1 MIVAMVFPFVFLK
14 CKTIIPRNVANDLQR
29 VVMSRACSLYP
40 GPAAWRSPGYR
51 ISLVLHCDSIML
63 SIENTKNS
71 LGGYESCYGREH
83 CQESVLILRPGVF
96 LGFCTAASSAT
107 RFQCDTVTGLTAQGC
122 RCPCRYSSLLLHTA
136 CTSNLE

>member
-40 GPAAWRSPGYR
+40 GSVAVSPGYR
-51 ISLVLHCDSIML
+51 ITL

-71 LGGYESCYGREH
+71 LPWTWGIRK
-83 CQESVLILRPGVF
+83 LLRP
-96 LGFCTAASSAT
+96 
-107 RFQCDTVTGLTAQGC
+107 
-122 RCPCRYSSLLLHTA
+122 
-136 CTSNLE
+136 

>member
-40 GPAAWRSPGYR
+40 GSVAVSPGYR
-51 ISLVLHCDSIML
+51 ITL

-96 LGFCTAASSAT
+96 LGFCTAAHQPHVSSAT
-107 RFQCDTVTGLTAQGC
+107 A
-122 RCPCRYSSLLLHTA
+122 
-136 CTSNLE
+136 